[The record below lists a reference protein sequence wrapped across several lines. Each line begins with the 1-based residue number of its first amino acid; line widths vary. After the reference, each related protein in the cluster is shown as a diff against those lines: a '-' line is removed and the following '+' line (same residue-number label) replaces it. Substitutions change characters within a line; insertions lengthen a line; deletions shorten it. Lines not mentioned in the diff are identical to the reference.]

1 FLVENLPEYSRS
13 RLQRWIREGRVTVA
27 GRPAAKSGQLLDKP
41 CRIIVEVPAVITA
54 DIEPEAIPLDIIFE
68 NQDLMAVNKPA
79 GMVVHPSPGHSRHT
93 LVQAALAHAPEIEG
107 VGGVRRPGVVHRLD
121 KDTSGII
128 LLAKNDHAHR
138 YLQRQFQQRSVEKTY
153 LALLDGHPP
162 TPSGRVEAAIG
173 RDPAHRQ
180 RMAVTTAGRGREAI
194 SEYRILER
202 FPRHSWVEVRP
213 LTGRQHQIRLHMA
226 FLGCPVVGDR
236 VYGYKQPS
244 VPLERHFLH
253 ASRLALQL
261 PGEKGRRSFDA
272 PLAPEL
278 EGALEILRRE

>member
-1 FLVENLPEYSRS
+1 
-13 RLQRWIREGRVTVA
+13 
-27 GRPAAKSGQLLDKP
+27 
-41 CRIIVEVPAVITA
+41 VITLE
-54 DIEPEAIPLDIIFE
+54 IEPEAIPLDIIFE

-79 GMVVHPSPGHSRHT
+79 GMVVHPSPGHSHRT

-138 YLQRQFQQRSVEKTY
+138 HLQRQFQQRSVEKTY

-202 FPRHSWVEVRP
+202 FPRHSWVEVTP

-253 ASRLALQL
+253 ASRLVLQL